1 MKCNV
6 GGMDR
11 IGRLVL
17 GVVLLIIG
25 FLAPLEPLW
34 QTIIFIIAAIALITG
49 IFRFCPANAL
59 FGIDTCHPGGKG
71 GRTA

>member
-11 IGRLVL
+11 IARLTL

-25 FLAPLEPLW
+25 FLAPLEPIW
-34 QTIIFIIAAIALITG
+34 QAAAIALLTG

-59 FGIDTCHPGGKG
+59 LGINTCDAG
-71 GRTA
+71 GRERG